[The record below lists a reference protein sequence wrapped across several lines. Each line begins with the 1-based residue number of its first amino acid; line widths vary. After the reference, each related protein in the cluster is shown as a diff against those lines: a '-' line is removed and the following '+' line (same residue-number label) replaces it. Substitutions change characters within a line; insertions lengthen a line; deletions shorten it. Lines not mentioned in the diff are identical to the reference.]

1 MPFGGESSAKLVIS
15 MMAAVNIG
23 ELRDLVG
30 VPHSQV
36 VRTVREVYE
45 KRTKSLYCCCHIP
58 YLVVH

>member
-45 KRTKSLYCCCHIP
+45 KRTKSPYCCCHIP